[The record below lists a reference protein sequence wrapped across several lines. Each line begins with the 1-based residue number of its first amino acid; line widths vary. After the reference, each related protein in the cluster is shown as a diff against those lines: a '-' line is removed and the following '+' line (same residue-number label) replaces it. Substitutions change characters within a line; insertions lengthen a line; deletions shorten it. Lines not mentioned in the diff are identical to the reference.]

1 MEKPQI
7 IEALYCRRDL
17 LLHGKSRI
25 LCCFIPAIFLKQ
37 MYNYRA
43 ILKRVGIVLIAIGLV
58 DIAYMIYSIS
68 QDQNHSS
75 SFSILAIVAGVSLIR
90 GSLRAVSIVTWIA
103 AFGISN
109 LLTNLFILLPFLK
122 PAELWAIEFRLNP
135 ISLSISFLLRIIS
148 IALLCWIYT
157 QLRHSSVV
165 SASLKSGHSASTPK
179 LAFILG
185 IALIVLLTGIMRFTI
200 GGPAGAK
207 AVDLARSKYGDNYK
221 YHVQGM
227 SWSNGNVKA
236 NITAYNEQEIKSVQV
251 EWNQ

>member
-1 MEKPQI
+1 
-7 IEALYCRRDL
+7 
-17 LLHGKSRI
+17 
-25 LCCFIPAIFLKQ
+25 
-37 MYNYRA
+37 MYNYRI
-43 ILKRVGIVLIAIGLV
+43 ILKRVGIALIAIGIV

-68 QDQNHSS
+68 QDRNHSS
-75 SFSILAIVAGVSLIR
+75 SFSILAVVAGVSLIR
-90 GSLRAVSIVTWIA
+90 GSLRAVSIVIWIA

-109 LLTNLFILLPFLK
+109 FISNLFILLPFLK
-122 PAELWAIEFRLNP
+122 PAELWAIEFRLDP
-135 ISLSISFLLRIIS
+135 VSLAMSFLLRIIT
-148 IALLCWIYT
+148 IAFLCWIYT
-157 QLRHSSVV
+157 QLRDPSVV

-185 IALIVLLTGIMRFTI
+185 IALVVLLTGIMRFAV

-236 NITAYNEQEIKSVQV
+236 NVTAYNEQEIRSIQV
-251 EWNQ
+251 EWKQ

>member
-1 MEKPQI
+1 
-7 IEALYCRRDL
+7 
-17 LLHGKSRI
+17 
-25 LCCFIPAIFLKQ
+25 
-37 MYNYRA
+37 MYNYRT
-43 ILKRVGIVLIAIGLV
+43 ILKRVGILLIAIGIV
-58 DIAYMIYSIS
+58 DIAYTIYSIS
-68 QDQNHSS
+68 QHQNHSS

-90 GSLRAVSIVTWIA
+90 GSLRAVSIVTWAA

-109 LLTNLFILLPFLK
+109 FISNLLILIPFLK
-122 PAELWAIEFRLNP
+122 PAELWAIEFRLDP
-135 ISLSISFLLRIIS
+135 VSLFISLLVKIIS

-157 QLRHSSVV
+157 QLRDPSVI

-179 LAFILG
+179 FAFILG
-185 IALIVLLTGIMRFTI
+185 IALVVLLTGIMRFTVD
-200 GGPAGAK
+200 GPAGAK
-207 AVDLARSKYGDNYK
+207 AVELARSKYGDNYK